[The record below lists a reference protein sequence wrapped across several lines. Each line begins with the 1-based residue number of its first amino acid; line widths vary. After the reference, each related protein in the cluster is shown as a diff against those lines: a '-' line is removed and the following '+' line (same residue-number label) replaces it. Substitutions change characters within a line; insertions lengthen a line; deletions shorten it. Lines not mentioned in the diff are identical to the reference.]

1 MNTWK
6 NSTSK
11 ERIERL
17 KQEKDAVILAHYYTP
32 SEVQEVADY
41 VGDSFYLSK
50 LASTLPQKVLCYCG
64 VYFMGESAKALNPQ
78 KTVLMPDLT
87 ADCPMAHM
95 VNLEQ
100 LNQLRHQ
107 YDDLAVVCYIN
118 STATLKTYAD
128 VCVTSSNAVNIVK
141 SLPNEHIFFI
151 PDQHLGSYIA
161 KQVPEK
167 HIILNDGY
175 CPIHHKITA
184 EGILSQKNAHKDAL
198 VLVHPEC
205 PASVVELADYV
216 GSTSGI
222 LDYAKTSNKKEFIIA
237 TEDGILYELK
247 KENPDK
253 VFYPATGNQICPDM
267 KKITLEKILSALET
281 MQPTMEMEDSF
292 IEASK
297 QPLLRMLELS
307 K

>member
-11 ERIERL
+11 ERIELL

-118 STATLKTYAD
+118 STATVKTYAD
-128 VCVTSSNAVNIVK
+128 VCVTSSNAVNIVN

-184 EGILSQKNAHKDAL
+184 EGILLQKNAHKDAL

-253 VFYPATGNQICPDM
+253 VFYPATENQICPDM